1 MYIIVSIICLSFVS
15 NCPKIA
21 TCVSNIP
28 KANGPFKR
36 NHPVFGST
44 LPKDQSWSI
53 REGFIFVGFSIEML
67 KFTIENWS
75 SIDI

>member
-1 MYIIVSIICLSFVS
+1 MSQFCIELSEDCNII
-15 NCPKIA
+15 
-21 TCVSNIP
+21 VSNIP
-28 KANGPFKR
+28 IANGPFER

-44 LPKDQSWSI
+44 LPKNQSWSI